1 MKYPISF
8 EKTTAFICVTTLFIT
23 LSQPLYATEAAGEE
37 TGTSSDNT
45 IEHTTPETSQTDPS
59 ASETDENSITANSD
73 SSETEP
79 SETESDTNTET
90 QESSDTES
98 RSAEPATEG
107 IAIDPANFP
116 DPVFRTYVSAHFDTD
131 KDNILTN
138 QEREAVTNIQIND
151 QALGSLE
158 GSAIFRTSKYSTAT
172 ARPCHRSM

>member
-45 IEHTTPETSQTDPS
+45 IEHTTPETSQTGSS

-73 SSETEP
+73 SSETEPSETEP

-98 RSAEPATEG
+98 RSVEPATEG

-131 KDNILTN
+131 KDNI
-138 QEREAVTNIQIND
+138 
-151 QALGSLE
+151 
-158 GSAIFRTSKYSTAT
+158 TS
-172 ARPCHRSM
+172 